1 MEPAA
6 TGLETLKTV
15 LTAVWTQMSS
25 LVTKISTNA
34 LLLISIGFVFAF
46 GTVALAKRLMGSGG
60 RKRRR
65 R

>member
-6 TGLETLKTV
+6 TGLETLTTV
-15 LTAVWTQMSS
+15 LTAIWGAMTP
-25 LVTKISTNA
+25 LVTKISGNA
-34 LLLISIGFVFAF
+34 LLLISIGFMFAT
-46 GTVALAKRLMGSGG
+46 GVIAIAKRLMGTGG